1 MPLDLQKLKD
11 SALKQG
17 GNLPATDATIRDAE
31 RALGFPIPAPLR
43 RLYSEI
49 GDGGFGPGHGFYGL
63 ASGTDKFP
71 DESVVFLYTLFRK
84 GDPEDPSFSWPY
96 MLLPIMDWGCAIRS
110 CLDCSTPSLPII
122 RHDPN
127 VSAPLQFRSEDWHFE
142 EWLQAWLDGYDLWK
156 ND

>member
-11 SALKQG
+11 SARKQHA
-17 GNLPATDATIRDAE
+17 NPAASESSIRDAE
-31 RALGFPIPAPLR
+31 RALGFAIPAILR

-63 ASGTDKFP
+63 VSGTEKFP
-71 DESVVFLYTLFRK
+71 DENVTYLYRLFRK
-84 GDPEDPSFSWPY
+84 GDPEDPEFSWPH
-96 MLLPIMDWGCAIRS
+96 MLLPVLDWGCAIRS
-110 CLDCSTPSLPII
+110 CVDCSIPSLPIV

-127 VSAPLQFRSEDWHFE
+127 VETPLQFKNEGWHFE

-156 ND
+156 NE